1 MATFEQEETVKTELT
16 EVLTVLSAINAKD
29 LIRASELGKDFNFE
43 IGLPVFERTLKLFK
57 DLYNS
62 NLDNVSFTAL
72 NQLLNLTKDA
82 YTKFESIQKF
92 SPAKEQTPLDVR
104 NRLIN
109 QILDSYDS
117 YFAAISPIIAYSI
130 RKGTD
135 FETLEKTAHAI
146 VNSMETLKNEQ
157 IEGQKKIS
165 IEMESILQKVR
176 QAAAEVG
183 VAQHATHFKEE
194 AKEHNTKSKKWLA
207 ATIIMALLTVSW
219 GFLSIFFIK
228 PNGDTT
234 NAQVIQFTIGK
245 LIILSALYYALV
257 WSAKNYNAHQHNYV
271 INKHR
276 QNCLNT
282 FETFVKATG
291 NDIDTKNAVLLQTT
305 QSIFSVQAS
314 GHVHGESDGESP
326 NKIIEVM
333 RSVKATG
340 QKT

>member
-1 MATFEQEETVKTELT
+1 M
-16 EVLTVLSAINAKD
+16 S
-29 LIRASELGKDFNFE
+29 
-43 IGLPVFERTLKLFK
+43 
-57 DLYNS
+57 
-62 NLDNVSFTAL
+62 
-72 NQLLNLTKDA
+72 LTKDA
-82 YTKFESIQKF
+82 YTKFSSVQTF
-92 SPAKEQTPLDVR
+92 SPAQEQTPLDVR

-109 QILDSYDS
+109 QIRDSYDS
-117 YFAAISPIIAYSI
+117 YFGAISPVIAYSI

-135 FETLEKTAHAI
+135 FEAIENKAHEI
-146 VNSMETLKNEQ
+146 VSSMETLKNEQ

-194 AKEHNTKSKKWLA
+194 AKEHNKKSKKWLY
-207 ATIIMALLTVSW
+207 ATVIMALLTVGW

-228 PNGDTT
+228 PNGDAT

-314 GHVHGESDGESP
+314 GHVHGESDGEAP

-333 RSVKATG
+333 RSVKVSG

>member
-1 MATFEQEETVKTELT
+1 MATFEQEEAVKTELKQ
-16 EVLTVLSAINAKD
+16 VLNGLSQINAKD
-29 LIRASELGKDFNFE
+29 LIRANELGKDFNFE
-43 IGLPVFERTLKLFK
+43 PGLQVFERTLKLFK
-57 DLYNS
+57 DLHNS
-62 NLDNVSFTAL
+62 NLDNVSHNIL
-72 NQLLNLTKDA
+72 NSLLSLTKDA
-82 YTKFESIQKF
+82 YTKFSSVQTF
-92 SPAKEQTPLDVR
+92 SPAQEQTPLDVR

-109 QILDSYDS
+109 QIRDSYDS
-117 YFAAISPIIAYSI
+117 YFGAISPVIAYSI

-135 FETLEKTAHAI
+135 FEAIEKKAHEI
-146 VNSMETLKNEQ
+146 VSSMETLKNEQ
-157 IEGQKKIS
+157 IEGQRKIS
-165 IEMESILQKVR
+165 LEMESILQKVR

-183 VAQHATHFKEE
+183 VAQHATHFREE
-194 AKEHNTKSKKWLA
+194 AIAHNEKSKKWLY
-207 ATIIMALLTVSW
+207 TTVIMTLLTIGW

-228 PNGDTT
+228 PNGDAT

-282 FETFVKATG
+282 FETFVKAAG

-314 GHVHGESDGESP
+314 GHVHGDSETESP

-333 RSVKATG
+333 RSVKSAG